1 MSTRLA
7 AVHGRYAKLCRRFPV
22 GLASVRS
29 DIDPHNRID
38 LLMIIKPRVR
48 GFLCVTSHPAGC
60 DANIKRQIDYVKSQG
75 PIAEGPKRVLVIGA
89 STGYGLSSRITAAF
103 GCGADTLGIFFEK
116 EGTQTKPGTAG
127 WYNSAAIH
135 HHAQAAGLYAKSIN
149 GDAFSNAVKQKAIDT
164 IKADMG
170 QIDLVVYSLAS
181 PRRQHPVTGV
191 VHNSTLKPIGGD
203 AVQKGVNTDKE
214 EVQDF
219 HLEQATQDEIDNTVA
234 VMGGEDWQMWI
245 DALDDAGVLAD
256 GAKTT
261 AYTYIGEK
269 LTWDIYWHGTIGAAK
284 KDLDKRVVAIRAR
297 MAAKGGDA
305 RVSVLKAVVTQ
316 ASAAIPAMPI
326 YLALLFKVMK
336 EQGTHEG
343 CIEQIDG
350 LFRDS
355 LYSTQPYLDEE
366 GRLRADGQELD
377 PAIQDAVAKLWQGV
391 NTETLRQLSDF
402 EGYKREFLQLFGF
415 EVDGVDYAA
424 DVNPEVPINNMV

>member
-1 MSTRLA
+1 
-7 AVHGRYAKLCRRFPV
+7 
-22 GLASVRS
+22 
-29 DIDPHNRID
+29 
-38 LLMIIKPRVR
+38 MIIKPRVR
-48 GFLCVTSHPAGC
+48 GFLCTTTHPTGC
-60 DANIKRQIDYVKSQG
+60 DANVKRQIDYVRG
-75 PIAEGPKRVLVIGA
+75 RGLIADGPKRVLVIGS

-103 GCGADTLGIFFEK
+103 GCGAATLGVFFEK
-116 EGTQTKPGTAG
+116 EGKEKKTATAG
-127 WYNSAAIH
+127 WYNSAAFH
-135 HHAQAAGLYAKSIN
+135 RYAEAEGLYAKSIN
-149 GDAFSNAVKQKAIDT
+149 GDAFSDEVKQKAIDT
-164 IKADMG
+164 IKADLG
-170 QIDLVVYSLAS
+170 QVDLVVYSLAS

-191 VHNSTLKPIGGD
+191 VHTSTLKPIGSD
-203 AVQKGVNTDKE
+203 AVQMGVNTDKE

-219 HLEQATQDEIDNTVA
+219 HLEAASQEEIDNTVA

-245 DALDDAGVLAD
+245 EALDAGGVLAE

-284 KDLDKRVVAIRAR
+284 KDLDKRVVAIRERLAAR
-297 MAAKGGDA
+297 GGDA

-336 EQGTHEG
+336 EKGTHEG

-355 LYSTQPYLDEE
+355 LYNAAPSLDED
-366 GRLRADGQELD
+366 GRLRADSKELD
-377 PAIQDAVAKLWQGV
+377 PVTQEAVAKLWEGI

-402 EGYKREFLQLFGF
+402 DGYKREFLQLFGF
-415 EVDGVDYAA
+415 EVTGVDYEA
-424 DVNPEVPINNMV
+424 DVNPQVTIDNRV

>member
-1 MSTRLA
+1 
-7 AVHGRYAKLCRRFPV
+7 
-22 GLASVRS
+22 
-29 DIDPHNRID
+29 
-38 LLMIIKPRVR
+38 MIIKPRVR
-48 GFLCVTSHPAGC
+48 GFLCVTSHPEGC
-60 DANIKRQIDYVKSQG
+60 DANIKGQIDYVKSRG
-75 PIAEGPKRVLVIGA
+75 VIADGPKRVLVIGA

-103 GCGADTLGIFFEK
+103 GSSADTLGIFFEK

-127 WYNSAAIH
+127 WYNSAAFH
-135 HHAQAAGLYAKSIN
+135 RYAQADGLYAKSIN
-149 GDAFSNAVKQKAIDT
+149 GDAFSNEIKHKAIDT

-170 QIDLVVYSLAS
+170 QVDLVVYSLAS

-191 VHNSTLKPIGGD
+191 IHNSTLKPIGGD

-219 HLEQATQDEIDNTVA
+219 HLAQATQDEIDNTVA

-284 KDLDKRVVAIRAR
+284 KDLDKRVVAIRER
-297 MAAKGGDA
+297 MAVKGGDA

-336 EQGTHEG
+336 EQGMHEG

-355 LYSTQPYLDEE
+355 LYSAQPYLDDE
-366 GRLRADGQELD
+366 GRLRADGKELD

-424 DVNPEVPINNMV
+424 EVNPEVPINNMV

>member
-1 MSTRLA
+1 
-7 AVHGRYAKLCRRFPV
+7 
-22 GLASVRS
+22 
-29 DIDPHNRID
+29 
-38 LLMIIKPRVR
+38 MIIKPRVR
-48 GFLCVTSHPAGC
+48 GFLCITTHPTGC
-60 DANIKRQIDYVKSQG
+60 DANVKRQIDYVKG
-75 PIAEGPKRVLVIGA
+75 RGEIANGPKRVLVIGA
-89 STGYGLSSRITAAF
+89 STGYGLASRITAAF
-103 GCGADTLGIFFEK
+103 GCGAATLGVFFEK
-116 EGTQTKPGTAG
+116 EGTEKKPGTAG
-127 WYNSAAIH
+127 WYNSAAFH
-135 HHAQAAGLYAKSIN
+135 RYAEASGLYAKSIN
-149 GDAFSNAVKQKAIDT
+149 GDAFSDEIKQKTIDT
-164 IKADMG
+164 IKADLG
-170 QIDLVVYSLAS
+170 QVDLVVYSLAS

-219 HLEQATQDEIDNTVA
+219 HLEAATQEEIDNTVA
-234 VMGGEDWQMWI
+234 VMGGEDWQMWM
-245 DALDDAGVLAD
+245 DALDTAGVLAD

-284 KDLDKRVVAIRAR
+284 KDLDKRVIAIRER
-297 MAAKGGDA
+297 LAATGGDA

-355 LYSTQPYLDEE
+355 LYSESPFLDEE
-366 GRLRADGQELD
+366 GRLRADGKELD
-377 PAIQDAVAKLWQGV
+377 PATQAAVAKLWDGI

-402 EGYKREFLQLFGF
+402 EGYRREFLQLFGF
-415 EVDGVDYAA
+415 EVDGVDYEA
-424 DVNPEVPINNMV
+424 DVNPEVAIDNMV

>member
-1 MSTRLA
+1 
-7 AVHGRYAKLCRRFPV
+7 
-22 GLASVRS
+22 
-29 DIDPHNRID
+29 
-38 LLMIIKPRVR
+38 MIIKPRVR
-48 GFLCVTSHPAGC
+48 GFLCITSHPVGC
-60 DANIKRQIDYVKSQG
+60 EANVKNQMDYVKAQG
-75 PIAEGPKRVLVIGA
+75 PIENGPKRVLVIGA
-89 STGYGLSSRITAAF
+89 STGYGLASRITAAF
-103 GCGADTLGIFFEK
+103 GAGADTLGIFFEK
-116 EGTQTKPGTAG
+116 EGTEKKPATAG
-127 WYNSAAIH
+127 WYNSAAFH
-135 HHAQAAGLYAKSIN
+135 KFAEADGLYAKSIN
-149 GDAFSNAVKQKAIDT
+149 GDAFSDEIKQKTIET

-191 VHNSTLKPIGGD
+191 VHNSTLKPIGAD

-219 HLEQATQDEIDNTVA
+219 HLEAASQEEIDNTVA

-245 DALDDAGVLAD
+245 DALDDAGVLAE

-261 AYTYIGEK
+261 AYTYIGDK

-284 KDLDKRVVAIRAR
+284 KDLDKRVVDIRQR
-297 MAAKGGDA
+297 LAAKGGDA

-336 EQGTHEG
+336 EQGIHEG
-343 CIEQIDG
+343 CIEQVDG

-355 LYSTQPYLDEE
+355 LYNADPYLDDE
-366 GRLRADGQELD
+366 GRLRADSKELD
-377 PAIQDAVAKLWQGV
+377 PAIQAAVGDLWEGI

-402 EGYKREFLQLFGF
+402 AGYKREFLQLFGF
-415 EVDGVDYAA
+415 EIDGVDYEA
-424 DVNPEVPINNMV
+424 DVNPLVSIDNMA